1 MTYEEWKQTRRMFL
15 KFATTSTAYATAA
28 VTIALKTDASARAEQ
43 VRTSGI
49 RGNGQDGMPY
59 PYMNP

>member
-1 MTYEEWKQTRRMFL
+1 MTHEEWKQTRRTFL

-28 VTIALKTDASARAEQ
+28 VTIALKTDAAARAPQ
-43 VRTSGI
+43 NQSFRTTS
-49 RGNGQDGMPY
+49 NGQDGMPY

>member
-1 MTYEEWKQTRRMFL
+1 MTDEERNKTRRAFL
-15 KFATTSTAYATAA
+15 KFATTTTAYATAA
-28 VTIALKTDASARAEQ
+28 VTIALKTDAAARPRFEAA
-43 VRTSGI
+43 SGV

>member
-1 MTYEEWKQTRRMFL
+1 MTYEEWKQTRRTFL
-15 KFATTSTAYATAA
+15 KFATTTTAYTTAA
-28 VTIALKTDASARAEQ
+28 VTIALKTDAA
-43 VRTSGI
+43 VRSPQAASFGI